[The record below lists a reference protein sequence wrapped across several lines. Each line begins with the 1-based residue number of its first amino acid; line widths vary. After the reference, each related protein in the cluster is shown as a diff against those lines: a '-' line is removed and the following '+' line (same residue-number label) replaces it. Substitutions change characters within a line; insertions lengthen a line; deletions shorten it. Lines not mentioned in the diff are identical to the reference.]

1 MNETPSD
8 LKFLDSHEW
17 VKVDDNTVIV
27 GISDHAQNELGEV
40 VFVELPAIGD
50 EFVSGD
56 EAAVVESVKAA
67 SEVYTP
73 LSGEV
78 IEVNEALEENPELVN
93 TSPYEDGWFFK
104 LRVSDENLGSTDM
117 TIKNNPFESNLGW
130 VVDFSDV
137 ERDFIA
143 KENLIEIQ
151 KINKL
156 KLVGVLL
163 NEKGILRS
171 GQKIIKDDFEGEVT
185 SGTFSPYIKKSIGL
199 ARVPMAINGDANVQI
214 RNKLLNVKLL
224 SLPFIR
230 KGKIMI

>member
-17 VKVDDNTVIV
+17 VKVDDNTVMV

-78 IEVNEALEENPELVN
+78 IEVNEALEESPELVN

-104 LRVSDENLGSTDM
+104 LRVSDENLASIDSLM
-117 TIKNNPFESNLGW
+117 TAEEYSSMLDGNS
-130 VVDFSDV
+130 
-137 ERDFIA
+137 
-143 KENLIEIQ
+143 
-151 KINKL
+151 
-156 KLVGVLL
+156 
-163 NEKGILRS
+163 
-171 GQKIIKDDFEGEVT
+171 
-185 SGTFSPYIKKSIGL
+185 
-199 ARVPMAINGDANVQI
+199 
-214 RNKLLNVKLL
+214 
-224 SLPFIR
+224 
-230 KGKIMI
+230 

>member
-78 IEVNEALEENPELVN
+78 IEVNEALEESPELVN

-104 LRVSDENLGSTDM
+104 LRVSDENLGSIDSLM
-117 TIKNNPFESNLGW
+117 T
-130 VVDFSDV
+130 
-137 ERDFIA
+137 A
-143 KENLIEIQ
+143 KEYSSMLDGN
-151 KINKL
+151 
-156 KLVGVLL
+156 
-163 NEKGILRS
+163 S
-171 GQKIIKDDFEGEVT
+171 
-185 SGTFSPYIKKSIGL
+185 
-199 ARVPMAINGDANVQI
+199 
-214 RNKLLNVKLL
+214 
-224 SLPFIR
+224 
-230 KGKIMI
+230 

>member
-8 LKFLDSHEW
+8 LKFLDSHEC

-104 LRVSDENLGSTDM
+104 LKVSDENLGSIDSLM
-117 TIKNNPFESNLGW
+117 TTEEYSSMLDGNS
-130 VVDFSDV
+130 
-137 ERDFIA
+137 
-143 KENLIEIQ
+143 
-151 KINKL
+151 
-156 KLVGVLL
+156 
-163 NEKGILRS
+163 
-171 GQKIIKDDFEGEVT
+171 
-185 SGTFSPYIKKSIGL
+185 
-199 ARVPMAINGDANVQI
+199 
-214 RNKLLNVKLL
+214 
-224 SLPFIR
+224 
-230 KGKIMI
+230 

>member
-67 SEVYTP
+67 SEVYAP

-78 IEVNEALEENPELVN
+78 IEVNEALEENPEFVN

-104 LRVSDENLGSTDM
+104 LRVSGENLGSIDSLM
-117 TIKNNPFESNLGW
+117 TAEEYSSMLDGNS
-130 VVDFSDV
+130 
-137 ERDFIA
+137 
-143 KENLIEIQ
+143 
-151 KINKL
+151 
-156 KLVGVLL
+156 
-163 NEKGILRS
+163 
-171 GQKIIKDDFEGEVT
+171 
-185 SGTFSPYIKKSIGL
+185 
-199 ARVPMAINGDANVQI
+199 
-214 RNKLLNVKLL
+214 
-224 SLPFIR
+224 
-230 KGKIMI
+230 

>member
-8 LKFLDSHEW
+8 LRFLDSHEW

-40 VFVELPAIGD
+40 VFIELPAIGD

-93 TSPYEDGWFFK
+93 TSPYENGWFFK
-104 LRVSDENLGSTDM
+104 LKVSDENLGSIDSLM
-117 TIKNNPFESNLGW
+117 TAEEYSSML
-130 VVDFSDV
+130 
-137 ERDFIA
+137 
-143 KENLIEIQ
+143 
-151 KINKL
+151 
-156 KLVGVLL
+156 
-163 NEKGILRS
+163 
-171 GQKIIKDDFEGEVT
+171 DDN
-185 SGTFSPYIKKSIGL
+185 S
-199 ARVPMAINGDANVQI
+199 
-214 RNKLLNVKLL
+214 
-224 SLPFIR
+224 
-230 KGKIMI
+230 

>member
-1 MNETPSD
+1 MNEVPSD

-17 VKVDDNTVIV
+17 VKVDENTVIV
-27 GISDHAQNELGEV
+27 GISDHAQDELGEV

-104 LRVSDENLGSTDM
+104 LRVSDENLGSIDSLM
-117 TIKNNPFESNLGW
+117 TAEEYSSMLDDNN
-130 VVDFSDV
+130 
-137 ERDFIA
+137 
-143 KENLIEIQ
+143 
-151 KINKL
+151 
-156 KLVGVLL
+156 
-163 NEKGILRS
+163 
-171 GQKIIKDDFEGEVT
+171 
-185 SGTFSPYIKKSIGL
+185 
-199 ARVPMAINGDANVQI
+199 
-214 RNKLLNVKLL
+214 
-224 SLPFIR
+224 
-230 KGKIMI
+230 

>member
-1 MNETPSD
+1 MNETPND

-67 SEVYTP
+67 SEVYSP
-73 LSGEV
+73 ISGEV

-104 LRVSDENLGSTDM
+104 LRVSDENLGSIDSLM
-117 TIKNNPFESNLGW
+117 TAEEYSSMLDGNS
-130 VVDFSDV
+130 
-137 ERDFIA
+137 
-143 KENLIEIQ
+143 
-151 KINKL
+151 
-156 KLVGVLL
+156 
-163 NEKGILRS
+163 
-171 GQKIIKDDFEGEVT
+171 
-185 SGTFSPYIKKSIGL
+185 
-199 ARVPMAINGDANVQI
+199 
-214 RNKLLNVKLL
+214 
-224 SLPFIR
+224 
-230 KGKIMI
+230 

>member
-17 VKVDDNTVIV
+17 VKVDDNTVKV

-104 LRVSDENLGSTDM
+104 LKVSDENLVSIDSLM
-117 TIKNNPFESNLGW
+117 TAEEYSSMLDGNS
-130 VVDFSDV
+130 
-137 ERDFIA
+137 
-143 KENLIEIQ
+143 
-151 KINKL
+151 
-156 KLVGVLL
+156 
-163 NEKGILRS
+163 
-171 GQKIIKDDFEGEVT
+171 
-185 SGTFSPYIKKSIGL
+185 
-199 ARVPMAINGDANVQI
+199 
-214 RNKLLNVKLL
+214 
-224 SLPFIR
+224 
-230 KGKIMI
+230 

>member
-8 LKFLDSHEW
+8 LNFLDAHEW
-17 VKVDDNTVIV
+17 LKVDDNTAVV

-56 EAAVVESVKAA
+56 EVAVVESVKAA

-104 LRVSDENLGSTDM
+104 LRVSDENLGSIESLM
-117 TIKNNPFESNLGW
+117 TAEEYSSMLDGNS
-130 VVDFSDV
+130 
-137 ERDFIA
+137 
-143 KENLIEIQ
+143 
-151 KINKL
+151 
-156 KLVGVLL
+156 
-163 NEKGILRS
+163 
-171 GQKIIKDDFEGEVT
+171 
-185 SGTFSPYIKKSIGL
+185 
-199 ARVPMAINGDANVQI
+199 
-214 RNKLLNVKLL
+214 
-224 SLPFIR
+224 
-230 KGKIMI
+230 